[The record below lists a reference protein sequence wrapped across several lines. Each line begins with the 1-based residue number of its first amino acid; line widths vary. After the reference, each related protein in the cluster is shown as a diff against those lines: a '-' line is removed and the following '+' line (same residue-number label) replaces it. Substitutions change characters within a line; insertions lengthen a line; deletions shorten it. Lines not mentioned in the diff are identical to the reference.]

1 MLPIRTSART
11 VDLGHSSDGPSWID
25 LAENRINTTESRF
38 APVSTDFCNKIG
50 TKRCARHCQHGSQ
63 RAEAPTPHH
72 GRDAQFSAG
81 LAVASQ
87 SDAIFTA
94 PLSACRYAASLFPLT
109 VHEPP
114 IALPCVELTMLR
126 HRQGLSDPAV
136 TWLAEIVT
144 GAFRFLS

>member
-38 APVSTDFCNKIG
+38 APVSTDFCNRSAQSDARG
-50 TKRCARHCQHGSQ
+50 TVDMVLNELKRQ
-63 RAEAPTPHH
+63 RRITAVMPNFLLA
-72 GRDAQFSAG
+72 